1 MRRKFKN
8 TPTRVKRPLRKV
20 EFILKPTVGITH
32 RRAMDSLA
40 SRAVASTTV
49 LKTGPRSMRSPR
61 LSMRRVG
68 ASRDKVL
75 TRMGHGDSS
84 MSEDEDDYASDIN
97 RTPYYTQ
104 TERKF
109 LDMITIQALKNLLH
123 FLQETNG
130 EMHMYLHNHITENPF
145 ELSETRS
152 MEDWLTDL
160 AAKPLTRV
168 NDPRRSSVPGP
179 AMDEEA
185 LRKGREISPR
195 DLVERIL
202 QARSNVAEELTRELS
217 APRLAVKNNKIFT
230 AALASTFRLSDD
242 DV

>member
-1 MRRKFKN
+1 M
-8 TPTRVKRPLRKV
+8 
-20 EFILKPTVGITH
+20 H
-32 RRAMDSLA
+32 SLA
-40 SRAVASTTV
+40 ACMVASP
-49 LKTGPRSMRSPR
+49 TGSNNGRRWIR
-61 LSMRRVG
+61 TRHLSTRCAR

-75 TRMGHGDSS
+75 ARMGHGDSS
-84 MSEDEDDYASDIN
+84 MSEDEDDYASDVN

-130 EMHMYLHNHITENPF
+130 EMHMYLHNYIHENPF
-145 ELSETRS
+145 KLSETRS

-202 QARSNVAEELTRELS
+202 QARSNVAEEITRELS

-230 AALASTFRLSDD
+230 AALSSTFRLSDD